1 MRILKYIFIS
11 LLLALSTHITAFSQN
26 QNDLPRDLITSFKQG
41 NSIRLSVYFGDR
53 VELAIQN
60 KEAIYSKSQA
70 KQIMAKFFREYPPSD
85 FRKKHIGG
93 KPGARYVI
101 GNLITSRGN
110 FRINFLLKEQNGKF
124 VVHQLHIE
132 KD

>member
-11 LLLALSTHITAFSQN
+11 LIFTLSTQTTAFSQN
-26 QNDLPRDLITSFKQG
+26 ENDLPRGLIISFKQG
-41 NSIRLSVYFGDR
+41 NSIGLSEYFGDR
-53 VELAIQN
+53 VELSIQD

-70 KQIMAKFFREYPPSD
+70 KQIMAKFFREYTPSD

-101 GNLITSRGN
+101 GDLITNRGN